1 MIFVKTFFKFIF
13 SWLSHRYHI
22 DSKPSRCTS
31 CPVGKIKIFFIF
43 TRSYFAW
50 LAENSP
56 LNSFLNTVSH
66 LQHLQ
71 VPPKNHINQNET
83 LQSTCTEVFLKTFGM
98 QAQLK
103 ICMCMLN
110 SDILKHSL
118 FEKNYHFSFLLRQVF
133 RLMNVS
139 FNLQTPKIGLF
150 LYLYWKHLFKG
161 VKKVKSYIF

>member
-1 MIFVKTFFKFIF
+1 
-13 SWLSHRYHI
+13 
-22 DSKPSRCTS
+22 
-31 CPVGKIKIFFIF
+31 
-43 TRSYFAW
+43 
-50 LAENSP
+50 
-56 LNSFLNTVSH
+56 
-66 LQHLQ
+66 
-71 VPPKNHINQNET
+71 
-83 LQSTCTEVFLKTFGM
+83 M

-150 LYLYWKHLFKG
+150 LYVYLKTFFK
-161 VKKVKSYIF
+161 KSKDSKVLSF